1 MKKTKLLM
9 LVIVMLL
16 NNLQSLVL
24 ANDNVIPST
33 GDLIQTDT
41 AVAVIPIYLIKQ
53 ANAKMIERLY
63 LLEINKQQDSI
74 IQLKDKYINEQ
85 QLIIDN
91 FQNKIIKANDLN
103 NNIKNE
109 LDKEKT
115 KTKIFGGIAGASIL
129 AIIISLFI
137 N

>member
-1 MKKTKLLM
+1 
-9 LVIVMLL
+9 MLL

-24 ANDNVIPST
+24 ANDNAIPST

-53 ANAKMIERLY
+53 ANVKMIERLY

-85 QLIIDN
+85 QLIIND
-91 FQNKIIKANDLN
+91 FQNKISKANDLN